1 MDKLLSSAVRSE
13 MVYSDP
19 VYIKEIW
26 DYTTSEIAPVLDT
39 TEKRYYT
46 ELLGVQSEPMFI
58 QSPPETQQ
66 DAQAYLWEK
75 DNTVYLT
82 FRGTSS
88 KKDALADMNVIPQK
102 IKDDIYVHKGFYN
115 QFKSIEPVI
124 TAELQSDKYKDRIT
138 TIHVSGHS
146 LAAALSQIA
155 AAYYGDMFPELYIIC
170 HSFGC
175 PRVGNK
181 KFVEWFDTR
190 VKEHMRVANN
200 HDPITMI
207 PQRSYWHHTPRC
219 LIFYSD
225 TKFKMNEKDKRWYIV
240 RFVSSLFRINCLH
253 PIKDHTCELYIQR
266 LENQSNPRISS
277 SII

>member
-26 DYTTSEIAPVLDT
+26 DYTLREITPVLDT
-39 TEKRYYT
+39 TENRYYT

-58 QSPPETQQ
+58 QSPPETRQ

-75 DNTVYLT
+75 DTTIYLT

-88 KKDALADMNVIPQK
+88 KKDALADMNVIPHK

-124 TAELQSDKYKDRIT
+124 TAELQSEKYKDHIT

-155 AAYYGDMFPELYIIC
+155 AAYYGDMFPELSIIC

-181 KFVEWFDTR
+181 KFIEWFGTH
-190 VKEHMRVANN
+190 VKEHMRVVNS

-207 PQRSYWHHTPRC
+207 PQRSCWYHTPMC
-219 LIFYSD
+219 LTFYSD
-225 TKFKMNEKDKRWYIV
+225 TNFKMNEKDSRWYIV
-240 RFVSSLFRINCLH
+240 RFVSSLFRINCLD

-266 LENQSNPRISS
+266 LENQSIPRISS